1 MTTPQKISAADSI
14 MGVMRAV
21 SAVGKT
27 GRNQAQNFN
36 FRGIDG
42 VLNAVGPALREVGGF
57 IKPDAVE
64 ITYEH
69 GASSKGTPTIEVHL
83 TARYSWYGTD
93 GGEPV
98 SSVVVAEAMDTS
110 DKATAKAW
118 SVAYRTFLLQILCLP
133 TDEPDPDAEYIE
145 RASHVGASGPNT
157 TTATKGTRGAAKA
170 VSAPIVPPV
179 VKATRDWVKVGA
191 ECKTM
196 DELRALYA
204 VATELGELEVSLGD
218 GGTVHE
224 YLWALRGELAKAT
237 EAS

>member
-1 MTTPQKISAADSI
+1 MTEPKKISAADSI

-21 SAVGKT
+21 NAVGKT

-57 IKPDAVE
+57 IKPDLVKVR
-64 ITYEH
+64 YEH
-69 GASSKGTPTIEVHL
+69 GASSKGTPTVEVHL

-98 SSVVVAEAMDTS
+98 TSVVIAEALDTS

-118 SVAYRTFLLQILCLP
+118 SVAYRTFLLQTLCLP
-133 TDEPDPDAEYIE
+133 TDEPDPDEDYVE
-145 RASHVGASGPNT
+145 RASHVDATRPNA
-157 TTATKGTRGAAKA
+157 TTATKGTRAAAKPPT
-170 VSAPIVPPV
+170 APITPPV
-179 VKATRDWVKVGA
+179 TKASRDWVKLA
-191 ECKTM
+191 SACKSM
-196 DELRALYA
+196 DELRVLYA
-204 VATELGELEVSLGD
+204 AATEAGELEVSLGD

-224 YLWALRGELAKAT
+224 FLWSLRNELANK
-237 EAS
+237 EEKK